1 MTISESTYGLGLSFF
16 AEFFFG
22 RKPDVGQGVVVVH
35 VDLQEQQPT
44 YLSQP
49 NFQLSM
55 APAFNNWTIVG
66 QENGEQRLKPN
77 CQFVDKCL

>member
-44 YLSQP
+44 DLSQP

-55 APAFNNWTIVG
+55 APALNNWTIARGGMV
-66 QENGEQRLKPN
+66 
-77 CQFVDKCL
+77 